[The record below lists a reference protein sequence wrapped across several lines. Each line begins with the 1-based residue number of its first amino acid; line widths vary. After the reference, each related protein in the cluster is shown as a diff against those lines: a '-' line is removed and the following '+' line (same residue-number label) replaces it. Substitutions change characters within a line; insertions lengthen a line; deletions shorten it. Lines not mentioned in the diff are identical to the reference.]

1 MEIKHISKIML
12 ILSSSLV
19 AIGTAT
25 AAQGLY
31 TNGKW
36 DEACGKCWPSPR
48 TAKNNHCTPADC
60 AIQGFYHCKPQDP
73 PLAVDDDAR
82 LLGLIKSGDCTYV
95 SNFSLNEGET
105 DYVNSLK
112 FCTHV
117 LDKMAGRFNLPADP
131 EDAAKLRMDFY
142 LTNFKAS
149 VLGNAYSQLKL
160 AMDYDVGMG
169 TKQDRN
175 KATLLYNQAARKGVP
190 FAQYAIGAR
199 YAYGIS
205 MPKDK
210 DKAIMWLNKA
220 LNNHPASKA
229 DKESQSLV
237 APCAMQ
243 LIGRLTPS

>member
-1 MEIKHISKIML
+1 MDIKRISMMV
-12 ILSSSLV
+12 SSLV
-19 AIGTAT
+19 VIS
-25 AAQGLY
+25 AANAAGLY

-48 TAKNNHCTPADC
+48 MDKNNHCKPSDC

-73 PLAVDDDAR
+73 PLAVDDDQR
-82 LLGLIKSGDCTYV
+82 LIGLIKSGECTYV
-95 SNFSLNEGET
+95 ANLSLNEGET
-105 DYVNSLK
+105 GYVNSMK

-117 LDKMAGRFNLPADP
+117 LDKMAGRFNLPANP
-131 EDAAKLRMDFY
+131 KDAAKLKMDFY

-149 VLGNAYSQLKL
+149 ILGNAYAQLKL
-160 AMDYDVGMG
+160 AMDYDVGVG
-169 TKQDRN
+169 TTQDRD
-175 KATLLYNQAARKGVP
+175 KATLLYSRAAMKGVP

-220 LNNHPASKA
+220 LNNHPVSKA
-229 DKESQSLV
+229 DKDSQSLV
-237 APCAMQ
+237 APCAMK
-243 LIGRLTPS
+243 LIGRLTPT